1 MEAQLN
7 SPNETSAEPTY
18 RQLSV
23 SIIAPGCSIE
33 GNVIAEKGLTI
44 LGLVTGD
51 VYSQSDLL
59 HIGDTGLVRGNI
71 DGENVL
77 LSGKVVGNVR
87 ARGNLSINGHVRGDI
102 SYGTI
107 RLGEDAD
114 LDGCRI
120 QRIRPEDGQTVE
132 KSAQDTASGE
142 REGPLP
148 TVLAAPPA
156 RDLAS
161 VTQLSR
167 MPPQEAA
174 FPANAT
180 GHPNYSDSNAVR
192 PLTRIPSVG

>member
-1 MEAQLN
+1 METQPN
-7 SPNETSAEPTY
+7 SPSDTSAELTY
-18 RQLSV
+18 RELSV

-33 GNVIAEKGLTI
+33 GNIIAEKGLTI

-120 QRIRPEDGQTVE
+120 QRVRPDDGQTAE
-132 KSAQDTASGE
+132 KSAQDTALGE

-148 TVLAAPPA
+148 TVVAAPPA

-161 VTQLSR
+161 
-167 MPPQEAA
+167 
-174 FPANAT
+174 
-180 GHPNYSDSNAVR
+180 
-192 PLTRIPSVG
+192 LTSSPG